1 MSSKRR
7 LQLVPVTPYPS
18 IKKRKLNQ
26 TSHNIPYSKFLFH
39 IEDQIQFQLIYKA
52 LLESNVIKK
61 YQVAAVS
68 LEIISEY
75 ATGSIK
81 QCDNYIECENEILI
95 LKAHANIKTD
105 YAIFKPPLSNI
116 KTDYNN
122 DLNKG
127 YQIFCYQCNIKTKL
141 CKFTKPYRMDVG
153 GSLVNFCSKLFVPS
167 QCICGVT
174 FNNCDRHRRYCL
186 VCIKAYCSY
195 ECHTVFKCCVCRRE
209 VCNSTCSKIGYN
221 VYCKFCQ

>member
-167 QCICGVT
+167 QCICGAT
-174 FNNCDRHRRYCL
+174 FKNDQNYVNHHKKLYTMAKYNQWAMNQVNKWCKTNIATDIDKYTNIIQNNR
-186 VCIKAYCSY
+186 
-195 ECHTVFKCCVCRRE
+195 
-209 VCNSTCSKIGYN
+209 
-221 VYCKFCQ
+221 